1 MKLGSKKF
9 WRFASLVAILAA
21 LATHG
26 ATGLMNSKRPNE
38 LTLAG
43 MRPGHDKIAAPQKK
57 FRELDRDESVTDE
70 LVWGDICTHRELRVE
85 LNASKVVQ
93 VVTVDDNYKPE
104 IAAKCL
110 PIVMAPSRLK
120 LLATGHGLQLGD
132 PCDRVGEIY
141 GKPESESP
149 SVRGS
154 EQLELWLYSFDWAGA
169 GVPQV
174 MEVSCNAASKKVVA
188 ITLAASTL

>member
-1 MKLGSKKF
+1 MKLGWRKF
-9 WRFASLVAILAA
+9 WRFASLVAMLLVAIPATLGLA
-21 LATHG
+21 
-26 ATGLMNSKRPNE
+26 NSKRANE

-43 MRPGHDKIAAPQKK
+43 LRPGHDKIVTPQKT
-57 FRELDRDESVTDE
+57 FRELERDELATDA
-70 LVWGDICTHRELRVE
+70 LLWGDVCTHGELRVE
-85 LNASKVVQ
+85 LDANKVVQ
-93 VVTVDDNYKPE
+93 TVTVDNNYKPE
-104 IAAKCL
+104 IMAKCL
-110 PIVMAPSRLK
+110 PMVMAPGRRK

-132 PCDRVGEIY
+132 SCDRVSEIY

-174 MEVSCNAASKKVVA
+174 MEVSCDASSKKVVA
-188 ITLAASTL
+188 ITLAESTL

>member
-9 WRFASLVAILAA
+9 WRFASLVAVLSLAA
-21 LATHG
+21 QA
-26 ATGLMNSKRPNE
+26 ATGLMKSKRPNE

-43 MRPGHDKIAAPQKK
+43 IRPGRDEITAPQKK
-57 FRELDRDESVTDE
+57 FRELDRDESATQE
-70 LVWGDICTHRELRVE
+70 LLWGDICTHRELRVE
-85 LNASKVVQ
+85 LNASKTVQ
-93 VVTVDDNYKPE
+93 VVTVDNNYKPE
-104 IAAKCL
+104 VMAKCL
-110 PIVMAPSRLK
+110 PIATAPSRLK

-132 PCDRVGEIY
+132 SCERVGEIY

-154 EQLELWLYSFDWAGA
+154 EQLELSLYSFDWAGA

-174 MEVSCNAASKKVVA
+174 MEVSCHAASKKVVA

>member
-1 MKLGSKKF
+1 MKLGSRKF
-9 WRFASLVAILAA
+9 WLFVSSIAMVLATIPAA
-21 LATHG
+21 L
-26 ATGLMNSKRPNE
+26 GLANSKRAHE

-43 MRPGHDKIAAPQKK
+43 LRPGHDKIVSPQKT
-57 FRELDRDESVTDE
+57 FRELDRDESTTDA
-70 LVWGDICTHRELRVE
+70 LLWGDVCTHRELRAE
-85 LNASKVVQ
+85 LDASKVVQ
-93 VVTVDDNYKPE
+93 TVTVDDNFKPD
-104 IAAKCL
+104 IMAKCL

-132 PCDRVGEIY
+132 SCDRVAGIY

-154 EQLELWLYSFDWAGA
+154 EQLELSLYSFDWAGA

-174 MEVSCNAASKKVVA
+174 MEVSCDASSKKVVA

>member
-1 MKLGSKKF
+1 MKLGSRKF
-9 WRFASLVAILAA
+9 WLFVSLVAMVSAAIPAARGLA
-21 LATHG
+21 
-26 ATGLMNSKRPNE
+26 NSKRAHE

-43 MRPGHDKIAAPQKK
+43 LRPGHDKIAAPQKS
-57 FRELDRDESVTDE
+57 FRELERDESVTDA
-70 LVWGDICTHRELRVE
+70 LLWGDICTHRELRME
-85 LNASKVVQ
+85 LDANKVVQ
-93 VVTVDDNYKPE
+93 TVTVDSNYKPG
-104 IAAKCL
+104 IMAKCL
-110 PIVMAPSRLK
+110 PIVMSPSRLK

-132 PCDRVGEIY
+132 SCDRVAEIY

-154 EQLELWLYSFDWAGA
+154 EQLELSLYSFDWAGA

-174 MEVSCNAASKKVVA
+174 MEVSCDASSKKVVA